1 MSDIVKEK
9 TIMDEVREKYIQ
21 FIADSVMMSE
31 YEKRQLYL
39 ADQRLHLEEQK
50 ELSKEEGRLEGALE
64 ERFALAKKLKSKD
77 MSVNFIVELT
87 GLSIEEIEKL

>member
-50 ELSKEEGRLEGALE
+50 ELSKEE
-64 ERFALAKKLKSKD
+64 AKKDIAKILKLKNMD
-77 MSVNFIVELT
+77 VVFISEVT
-87 GLSIEEIEKL
+87 GLSVEEIEKL

>member
-50 ELSKEEGRLEGALE
+50 ELSKQKGILEKQIDV
-64 ERFALAKKLKSKD
+64 AKRLKSKNMD
-77 MSVNFIVELT
+77 INFISEVT
-87 GLSIEEIEKL
+87 GLSVEEIEKL